1 MSFLRFMGPRAVT
14 TPLEPMPDETRLRI
28 LRQARAD
35 FFMHGYSSFT
45 MDALAAE
52 VGMSKKT
59 LYVHFAGKDE
69 IVGAIIDDLAAE
81 IRADADALLR
91 NRELNFAEKLRG
103 FVEGMAE
110 RMATLQP
117 RTVRDLQR
125 FAPKLYAK
133 VEAVRAVTLPYVFGR
148 FVEEGQIQG
157 LIRTSPPPGL
167 AIEFFL
173 HAMQGMMAPVTLDR
187 LKLAPREVIPMA
199 IDLFF
204 GGLLT
209 NVGRKQYEKL
219 FPR

>member
-1 MSFLRFMGPRAVT
+1 M
-14 TPLEPMPDETRLRI
+14 MPDAPQFPGNPALADTRLRI
-28 LRQARAD
+28 LRQGRAD
-35 FFMHGYSSFT
+35 FFASGYSSFT

-52 VGMSKKT
+52 LGMSKKT

-69 IVGAIIDDLAAE
+69 IVGGIIDDLAAE

-91 NRELNFAEKLRG
+91 NRSLNFAEKLRG
-103 FVEGMAE
+103 FVHGMVE
-110 RMATLQP
+110 RMASLNP

-133 VEAVRAVTLPYVFGR
+133 VEEVRGTTLPYVFGR
-148 FVEEGQIQG
+148 FVEDGREAG
-157 LIRTSPPPGL
+157 LIRATIPSGF
-167 AIEFFL
+167 AVEFFL
-173 HAMQGMMAPVTLDR
+173 QAMQGMMHPTTLER
-187 LKLAPREVIPMA
+187 MRTSPREVIPTA

-209 NVGRKQYEKL
+209 NAGRKQYEKL

>member
-1 MSFLRFMGPRAVT
+1 MTADAAKISEHPNL
-14 TPLEPMPDETRLRI
+14 DEVRLRI

-35 FFMHGYSSFT
+35 FFAQGYSSFT
-45 MDALAAE
+45 MDALAGE
-52 VGMSKKT
+52 LGMSKKT

-69 IVGAIIDDLAAE
+69 IVGAVIDDLAAE
-81 IRADADALLR
+81 IRRDADALLR
-91 NRELNFAEKLRG
+91 NRTLNLSEKLRG
-103 FVEGMAE
+103 FVEGMVE
-110 RMATLQP
+110 RMASLTP

-133 VEAVRAVTLPYVFGR
+133 VEEVRGTTLPYVFGR
-148 FVEEGQIQG
+148 FVEQGQETG
-157 LIRTSPPPGL
+157 MIRATLPVGF

-173 HAMQGMMAPVTLDR
+173 HAMQGMMQPATLER
-187 LKLAPREVIPMA
+187 MRTSPREVIPAA

-209 NVGRKQYEKL
+209 NAGRKQYEKL

>member
-1 MSFLRFMGPRAVT
+1 MPGRAKSSSVD
-14 TPLEPMPDETRLRI
+14 LEQQHVRVRI
-28 LRQARAD
+28 LTQARAD
-35 FFMHGYSSFT
+35 FFAHGYSQFT
-45 MDALAAE
+45 MDALASE
-52 VGMSKKT
+52 LGMSKKT

-69 IVGAIIDDLAAE
+69 IVAALIDHLAAE

-91 NRELNFAEKLRG
+91 NRELNLAEKLRG
-103 FVEGMAE
+103 FVEGMVT
-110 RMATLQP
+110 RMSTLHP

-133 VEAVRAVTLPYVFGR
+133 VEEVRGKTLPYVFGR
-148 FVEEGQIQG
+148 FVEMGQADG
-157 LIRTSPPPGL
+157 LVRTTLPPGF

-173 HAMQGMMAPVTLDR
+173 HAMQGMMSPATLDR
-187 LKLAPREVIPMA
+187 LRLAPREVIPMA

-209 NVGRKQYEKL
+209 NLGRKQYEKL